1 MNNEEISREFAKLST
16 AIVADACLRLG
27 VQLQIPLPGVVPLFP
42 GLKAAG
48 RILPLRHFGSV
59 DVFLEAMEKAD
70 KGDVL
75 VIDNDGRM
83 DEGCIGDLTV
93 LEAQLSGL
101 GGIIIN
107 GCHRDTAELV
117 KIGFPVFSYGS
128 FPAGPL
134 RSGRR
139 HPGAQQLT
147 KFAKFVQYRQDFV
160 LADDDGVMFI
170 PDSRSHEIIKTAN
183 EIYTTERQQ
192 VEKIK
197 AGISLR
203 EQLKFDEYLK
213 EREKDFEY
221 TFRKHLRKLGGAIEE

>member
-1 MNNEEISREFAKLST
+1 MNNAEINKEFGRLST
-16 AIVADACLRLG
+16 PIIADACLRLG
-27 VQLQIPLPGVVPLFP
+27 IQLQIPLPGVVPLFP
-42 GLKAAG
+42 GLKVAG

-59 DVFLEAMEKAD
+59 DVFLEAMGEAE
-70 KGDVL
+70 KGDIL

-83 DEGCIGDLTV
+83 DEGCIGDLLV
-93 LEAQLSGL
+93 LEAQLAGL

-107 GCHRDTAELV
+107 GCHRDTTELV
-117 KIGFPVFSYGS
+117 KIGFPVFSFGT

-147 KFAKFVQYRQDFV
+147 KFAKFVQYRKDYV

-170 PDSRSHEIIKTAN
+170 PEGRTQEIIDTAN
-183 EIYTTERQQ
+183 QIYTTERQQ
-192 VEKIK
+192 AEKLK

-203 EQLKFDEYLK
+203 EQFKFNEYLQ
-213 EREKDFEY
+213 ERDKDYEY